1 MELKMLHK
9 RMKYFANMLVE
20 NVERITFII
29 TSLLLIFIILMLYRP
44 IQIKESNKNIVINTD
59 NEKTSAISD
68 INYET
73 ANTSPIKQ
81 NELINGKYNSLQER
95 DDTFQYF
102 SSIIYNNN
110 SIVNYND
117 KEIRQII
124 DEVKDTTQLKIQ
136 NILRDVTA
144 IGDSY
149 CGYMSEY
156 IYKKYNY
163 ALSGNA
169 VAGKTVIENMELY
182 LEEINKSNKNI
193 IVLTTSVNDVLKQT
207 ELTAFKGA
215 IETLF
220 KAAYDNKK
228 IFVVMSY
235 CDFSINN
242 QSANLT
248 TKYENVPK
256 YYDALIAK
264 SATYYSNVLYINM
277 NDLAVPKNS
286 RVDDS
291 IHYNEYFY
299 EQFINRMIEA
309 LRSA

>member
-1 MELKMLHK
+1 MGLGAINK
-9 RMKYFANMLVE
+9 RIKCFVNVLIE
-20 NVERITFII
+20 NIERITFII
-29 TSLLLIFIILMLYRP
+29 ISLLLIFIIFLLYAP
-44 IQIKESNKNIVINTD
+44 IQIKEANKNLVIEAD
-59 NEKTSAISD
+59 NEKNSEVKNVNNDAAD
-68 INYET
+68 
-73 ANTSPIKQ
+73 AAQIKQ

-95 DDTFQYF
+95 DATFQYF
-102 SSIIYNNN
+102 SSLIYSNN

-117 KEIRQII
+117 KEIKQII

-156 IYKKYNY
+156 IYEKYNY

-169 VAGKTVIENMELY
+169 VAGKTVIDNMELY

-193 IVLTTSVNDVLKQT
+193 IVLTTSVNDVLEQT
-207 ELTAFKGA
+207 ELIVFKAA
-215 IETLF
+215 IETLY
-220 KAAYDNKK
+220 KAAYDKKK

-248 TKYENVPK
+248 TEYEYVPK
-256 YYDALIAK
+256 YYDALIAR

-277 NDLAVPKNS
+277 NDLAVPKNN
-286 RVDDS
+286 RDNDT
-291 IHYNEYFY
+291 IHYNDYFY
-299 EQFINRMIEA
+299 EQFLNRIVEA